1 MFMAIWSSG
10 TWPGPST
17 ITWTSWA
24 HAFLVSSPST
34 LSSANWASSE
44 ASARQ
49 PGRSPSPSEKVTSY
63 LLKISQIS
71 SKWA

>member
-1 MFMAIWSSG
+1 MFIGIWSSG

-17 ITWTSWA
+17 ITWTSCSQA
-24 HAFLVSSPST
+24 LRVSSPST
-34 LSSANWASSE
+34 FSSANCAASE

-63 LLKISQIS
+63 FLKISQMA
-71 SKWA
+71 SKCV